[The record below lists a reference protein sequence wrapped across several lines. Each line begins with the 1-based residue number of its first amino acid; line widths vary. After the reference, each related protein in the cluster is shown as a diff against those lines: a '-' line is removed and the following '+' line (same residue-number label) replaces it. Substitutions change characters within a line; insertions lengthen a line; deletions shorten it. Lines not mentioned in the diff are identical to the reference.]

1 MTQYPAEAL
10 AATRRAAKSVADY
23 RANAEGWSFPV
34 QEARR
39 EGPDAM
45 EQLTLALV
53 AMAADL
59 ADKYHGHRAQRE
71 LDRHALNAS
80 AFEERQ
86 NRERDQ

>member
-1 MTQYPAEAL
+1 MTHYPPEAL
-10 AATRRAAKSVADY
+10 AATRRAARSVADY
-23 RANAEGWSFPV
+23 RANAEGWSRPV

-39 EGPDAM
+39 EGIDAM
-45 EQLTLALV
+45 EQLTLALI

-59 ADKYHGHRAQRE
+59 ADTKHGQRAQRE

-86 NRERDQ
+86 HRERDR